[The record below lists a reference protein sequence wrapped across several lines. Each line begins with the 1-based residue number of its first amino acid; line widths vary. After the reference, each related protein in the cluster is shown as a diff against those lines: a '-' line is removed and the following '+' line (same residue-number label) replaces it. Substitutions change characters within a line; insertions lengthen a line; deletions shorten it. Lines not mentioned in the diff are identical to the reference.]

1 MADGSIHKG
10 MPHKFYHGRTGKVFN
25 VTQHAVGVIINK
37 RVGNRIIPKRI
48 HVRIEHVR
56 KSQCREAFK
65 RRVRENDAKKV
76 EAKKKGQ
83 KVSTKRIPVQP
94 LGSHVVDV
102 SKSSVEVINPS
113 KFRDLF

>member
-1 MADGSIHKG
+1 

-37 RVGNRIIPKRI
+37 KVSNRIVPKRL

-76 EAKKKGQ
+76 EAKKQGK
-83 KVSTKRIPVQP
+83 KISTKRINAQP
-94 LGSHVVDV
+94 REAHTVDV
-102 SKSSVEVINPS
+102 SKTAVEFLNAY
-113 KFRDLF
+113 KYRELF